1 MELDMPY
8 YGAIQNPIYE
18 PAVRDILSI
27 TQSFPAVITT
37 TFDGVTPGDN
47 DYRAGLIVRL
57 SIPNN
62 YGMSILNQVIV
73 TITIIDASSFSI
85 PIDTSFFDAFVIPV
99 EQPFQPKFNVAQV
112 VPIGEEASTLD
123 QSFVNIL
130 TPQF

>member
-1 MELDMPY
+1 MPY